1 LSKHTQIIKQKICM
15 QFYLISYV
23 QGNLVI
29 SQIGLDSEPLHEHGG
44 CLGGVGEKGV
54 TQELSGSPSVAGLLV
69 QTACDEAP
77 EMGRRC
83 WRRRRGIP
91 ITDCAHQGWPV
102 GLLPRRQKREM
113 LKKALQQTQPRIKI
127 EVFIVLQESCSLHR
141 RV

>member
-1 LSKHTQIIKQKICM
+1 M

-54 TQELSGSPSVAGLLV
+54 TQELSGGPSVAGILV

-127 EVFIVLQESCSLHR
+127 EVLLFFKS
-141 RV
+141 RVRV